1 MVKIPHQKRAEQRR
15 SKGGA
20 SPQDEAETHAEQA
33 MTARSEGRHE
43 VRST

>member
-1 MVKIPHQKRAEQRR
+1 MVKTPASKKSER

-33 MTARSEGRHE
+33 MTARSEGNA
-43 VRST
+43 

>member
-1 MVKIPHQKRAEQRR
+1 MIKIPHQKKSER

-33 MTARSEGRHE
+33 MTARSEGNA
-43 VRST
+43 